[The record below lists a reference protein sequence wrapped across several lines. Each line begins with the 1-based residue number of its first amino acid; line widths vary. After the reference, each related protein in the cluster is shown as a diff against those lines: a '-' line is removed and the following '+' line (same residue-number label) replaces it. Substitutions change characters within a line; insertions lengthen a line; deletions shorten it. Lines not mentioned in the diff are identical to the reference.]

1 MNENNNNKSKTHYA
15 SKLLTYIVLILGF
28 FFLLFP
34 VYWIFTMA
42 IKTNP
47 DILTYPP
54 RFVFEPTIQGFRY
67 ILGLETV
74 VGATGVTAGVESFFN
89 LGIKNSLIIVG
100 SSVLISLG
108 IGLPAAYVLAR
119 SKLKSKEHIAFT
131 ILSFR
136 FAPPLLVII
145 PLYLLFTQIGIYNT
159 YVSLIWV
166 YQLISLPLIV
176 WIVRGY
182 MEEIP
187 VEIEQ
192 AGIVDGYSRIWVFFR
207 IALPLAKA
215 GIAAGTLLA
224 VIYCWNNFIFGM
236 ILSRVRIQP
245 ITVQAMRYLTPDAI
259 MFREVAA
266 ICIGAAFPLLLLSIF
281 LQRYLISGLSMGAVR
296 K

>member
-1 MNENNNNKSKTHYA
+1 MNERKKTG
-15 SKLLTYIVLILGF
+15 KNIFVNLLTNIVLILGF
-28 FFLLFP
+28 SFLLFP

-54 RFVFEPTIQGFRY
+54 KFVFQPTIYGFKY
-67 ILGLETV
+67 ILGLAET
-74 VGATGVTAGVESFFN
+74 VGATGVKAGVESFFL
-89 LGIKNSLIIVG
+89 LGMKNSVIVVV
-100 SSVLISLG
+100 SSVLISLA

-119 SKLKSKEHIAFT
+119 YDIKGKENIAFT

-145 PLYLLFTQIGIYNT
+145 PLYLLFTKIGLYNS
-159 YVSLIWV
+159 YFSLIWV
-166 YQLISLPLIV
+166 YQLISLPMIV

-187 VEIEQ
+187 IEVEQ
-192 AGIVDGYSRIWVFFR
+192 AGIVDGYSKIWIFFR

-224 VIYCWNNFIFGM
+224 FIYCWNNFIFGM
-236 ILSRVRIQP
+236 ILATARIQP
-245 ITVQAMRYLTPDAI
+245 VTVQAMRYLTPDAI
-259 MFREVAA
+259 MFREVAS
-266 ICIGAAFPLLLLSIF
+266 ICIGAALPLLILSIF
-281 LQRYLISGLSMGAVR
+281 LQRYLISGLSMGAIR
-296 K
+296 R

>member
-1 MNENNNNKSKTHYA
+1 MNERKKIGKNIFVN
-15 SKLLTYIVLILGF
+15 LLTYIVLLVSF
-28 FFLLFP
+28 SFLLFP

-47 DILTYPP
+47 DILSYPP
-54 RFVFEPTIQGFRY
+54 KFIFQPTIQGFQY
-67 ILGLETV
+67 ILGLTKT
-74 VGATGVTAGVESFFN
+74 VGATGVSAGVESFFL
-89 LGIKNSLIIVG
+89 LGIKNSIIVVI
-100 SSVLISLG
+100 SSVLISLA

-119 SKLKSKEHIAFT
+119 YDIKGKENIAFT

-145 PLYLLFTQIGIYNT
+145 PLYLLFTKIGLYNS
-159 YVSLIWV
+159 YFSLIWV
-166 YQLISLPLIV
+166 YQLISLPMIV

-187 VEIEQ
+187 IEVEQ
-192 AGIVDGYSRIWVFFR
+192 AGMVDGYSRIWIFFR

-224 VIYCWNNFIFGM
+224 FIYCWNNFIFGM
-236 ILSRVRIQP
+236 ILATVKIQP
-245 ITVQAMRYLTPDAI
+245 VTVQAMRYLTPDAI

-266 ICIGAAFPLLLLSIF
+266 ICIGAALPLLILSIF
-281 LQRYLISGLSMGAVR
+281 LQRYLISGLSMGAIKR
-296 K
+296 